1 MTIIIIRTL
10 IIYAALL
17 VTMRLLGKRQ
27 LGEMELSEF
36 VVAALAA
43 DLAANPLQDP
53 GIPLLYG
60 LTPIAVLCCCE
71 LLISE
76 LTLRSIRL
84 KTLLCGRPSLLI
96 LDGKIDQ
103 REMKRNCFTVDEL
116 MQELRSSGVLDVTEV
131 EYAILETDGELNVLP
146 YPAHAPATASQLGVE
161 TQRGGYPC
169 ILISDGRVLSDN
181 LRHMGRDERWL
192 FDRLREHGVTGPK
205 EVYLLTLDQNG
216 GIYLAVKERRA

>member
-1 MTIIIIRTL
+1 MTIIITRTL

-60 LTPIAVLCCCE
+60 LIPIAVLFCCE
-71 LLISE
+71 LLISG

-96 LDGKIDQ
+96 ADGKINQ
-103 REMKRNCFTVDEL
+103 REMARNCFTVDEL
-116 MQELRSSGVLDVTEV
+116 MQELRSSGILDIRQI
-131 EYAILETDGELNVLP
+131 EYAVLETDGELNVLP
-146 YPAHAPATASQLGVE
+146 YAAYSPATAQQLGIG
-161 TQRGGYPC
+161 TQNGGYPC

-181 LRHMGRDERWL
+181 LRHMGKDGDWL
-192 FDRLREHGVTGPK
+192 RQQLRERGIGGAG
-205 EVYLLTLDQNG
+205 EVYLMTLDHSG
-216 GIYLAVKERRA
+216 EVYIAEKEQER